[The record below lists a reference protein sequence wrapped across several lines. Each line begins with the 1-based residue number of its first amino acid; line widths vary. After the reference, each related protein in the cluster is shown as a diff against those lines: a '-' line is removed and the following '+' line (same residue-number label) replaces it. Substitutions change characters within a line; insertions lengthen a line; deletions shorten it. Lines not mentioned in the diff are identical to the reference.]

1 MLNFL
6 TLIFLHPVVLFA
18 MIEWLLAIF
27 FVCFMSGPAQFS
39 TTCVCSHILC
49 MFLQSKTSIHRLSR
63 QRKSSATAGCE
74 IHPTAH
80 PKWWGKTRWFFF
92 SFSSLQMGSET
103 KSDAG
108 KTQREGGWD
117 GGIRACEILQSRML
131 LMVRWWEFGWMGG
144 GKLRVAEATLREKER
159 EVPR

>member
-39 TTCVCSHILC
+39 TTCVCSDILC

-63 QRKSSATAGCE
+63 QKKSSATAGCE
-74 IHPTAH
+74 IHPTAR

-92 SFSSLQMGSET
+92 SISSLQMGSEK
-103 KSDAG
+103 KSNAG
-108 KTQREGGWD
+108 KKQREGG
-117 GGIRACEILQSRML
+117 GMEGYVRERYFRAGCCW
-131 LMVRWWEFGWMGG
+131 WWEFGWIGG
-144 GKLRVAEATLREKER
+144 GKLRVAEATLWEKER